1 MTAGQGLALVV
12 GVWVLVTMMVAML
25 VAMILILTRTAKAVT
40 STTESIQERVDGVA
54 SRAHQV
60 LDQGEEAIG
69 AVTAGLATVGK
80 VAGTVGGALS
90 GARVLSRASSVA
102 KGSTSM
108 AFTVLTGIKAG
119 MDRFLRSENE
129 RKGDHHEDG

>member
-80 VAGTVGGALS
+80 VGRTVGGAKS
-90 GARVLSRASSVA
+90 GARVLSRASRVA
-102 KGSTSM
+102 KGSASLGVSD
-108 AFTVLTGIKAG
+108 FTG
-119 MDRFLRSENE
+119 MQGRVERF
-129 RKGDHHEDG
+129 